1 MPVFQS
7 IKTNPAQAGINA
19 EVNKEVDVLDVG
31 RSSTGEINVPPIQNP
46 PSRNQKQTDMIK
58 DEYFNINDCNNLS
71 FDFGEISNLTHDY
84 YEYEQGQADIIVKSR
99 LKKHYNFWKNIGCYD
114 YILDTIYNGY
124 RIPFFSTPPSICLSN
139 NRSAVNHSEFVVE
152 AIHDLLI
159 KGLIE
164 ECDSKPIVVNPL
176 TVSVSS
182 SNKKRL
188 ILDLR
193 HVNLHL
199 WKTSVKFEDIR
210 IAMQFITKIIFVLN
224 LICTQHIIM
233 LILLGPIQLI

>member
-1 MPVFQS
+1 
-7 IKTNPAQAGINA
+7 
-19 EVNKEVDVLDVG
+19 
-31 RSSTGEINVPPIQNP
+31 
-46 PSRNQKQTDMIK
+46 MIK

-71 FDFGEISNLTHDY
+71 LDFGEISNLKLTHDY

-114 YILDTIYNGY
+114 YILNTIYNGY
-124 RIPFFSTPPSICLSN
+124 RIPFFNTPPSICLSN

-164 ECDSKPIVVNPL
+164 ECESKLIVVNPL

-193 HVNLHL
+193 HANLHL
-199 WKTSVKFEDIR
+199 
-210 IAMQFITKIIFVLN
+210 
-224 LICTQHIIM
+224 
-233 LILLGPIQLI
+233 

>member
-1 MPVFQS
+1 
-7 IKTNPAQAGINA
+7 
-19 EVNKEVDVLDVG
+19 
-31 RSSTGEINVPPIQNP
+31 
-46 PSRNQKQTDMIK
+46 MIK

-71 FDFGEISNLTHDY
+71 LDFGEISNLTHEY
-84 YEYEQGQADIIVKSR
+84 YEYEQGQGDIIVKSR
-99 LKKHYNFWKNIGCYD
+99 LKKHYNFCIGCYD

-159 KGLIE
+159 KGPIE
-164 ECDSKPIVVNPL
+164 KCESKPIVVNPL

-182 SNKKRL
+182 SNTKCL

-193 HVNLHL
+193 NVN
-199 WKTSVKFEDIR
+199 
-210 IAMQFITKIIFVLN
+210 
-224 LICTQHIIM
+224 
-233 LILLGPIQLI
+233 